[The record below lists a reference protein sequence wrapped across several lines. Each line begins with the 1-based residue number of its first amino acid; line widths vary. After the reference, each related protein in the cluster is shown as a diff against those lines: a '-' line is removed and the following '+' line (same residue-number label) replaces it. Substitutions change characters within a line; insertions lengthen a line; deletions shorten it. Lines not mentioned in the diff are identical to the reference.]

1 MYFGY
6 WSKSVH
12 WKYSKLINQVF
23 NVLFPSYCSIKY
35 RKPGWLWIP
44 GNFDHFKVFFVQ
56 PLAELILYNDIE
68 KFYTICKA
76 WLFSMSLSE
85 INSVKE
91 CMKKIK
97 SGPSYP
103 VFKVTPV
110 YGNKFPCLSIYIDV
124 NFPFSFCS
132 WVKLCLLISINLV
145 RQYFK
150 QMLKVLWRHWTL
162 CKIKCT
168 EHVIFWYVVWCKPIC
183 TF

>member
-1 MYFGY
+1 MSIIQIG
-6 WSKSVH
+6 SNIKSTSLFSAVLANLFILG
-12 WKYSKLINQVF
+12 SLGILIQLNIWGL
-23 NVLFPSYCSIKY
+23 LFESQIAISTGY

-110 YGNKFPCLSIYIDV
+110 YGSRCGPGC
-124 NFPFSFCS
+124 
-132 WVKLCLLISINLV
+132 W
-145 RQYFK
+145 
-150 QMLKVLWRHWTL
+150 
-162 CKIKCT
+162 
-168 EHVIFWYVVWCKPIC
+168 
-183 TF
+183 